1 MSALGQSETPR
12 VSRHGVSR
20 RVSQA
25 PKAPGPAPGLSQG
38 QRQSGCILP
47 PLLPSTPG
55 KDRWPHIH
63 ILGWDFRPLGQI
75 NIPAGKPPVPLMT

>member
-12 VSRHGVSR
+12 VSRHRVSR

-47 PLLPSTPG
+47 PTTPG
-55 KDRWPHIH
+55 KTDGHTFTS
-63 ILGWDFRPLGQI
+63 WDMTSGLWARLTFQHGSLQFPL
-75 NIPAGKPPVPLMT
+75 

>member
-38 QRQSGCILP
+38 QRQSGCNILSP
-47 PLLPSTPG
+47 PNPPAPG
-55 KDRWPHIH
+55 KTDGHTFTS
-63 ILGWDFRPLGQI
+63 WDMTSGLWARLTFRHGSLKFPL
-75 NIPAGKPPVPLMT
+75 